1 MPNCI
6 GPRPLSVHIWS
17 WHGLVALVAASVVVF
32 VCLVAHAAEFD
43 GVQIPDTMQV
53 GGKTLQ
59 LNGFGRRDYAILLL
73 KIPIYVAS
81 LYLEHPS
88 SNPEQI
94 MRSPET
100 KLLIVRFEHNVS
112 ADRARGAWSDGL
124 QNNCVSPCHLDPADV
139 QQFLAEVPA
148 MQAGDVF
155 TLLFT
160 RQGATVAL
168 GGRQIGVI
176 PKPQFADAMLA
187 TYLGPRPASPRL
199 KQDLLRGHP

>member
-1 MPNCI
+1 
-6 GPRPLSVHIWS
+6 VHTRS
-17 WHGLVALVAASVVVF
+17 S
-32 VCLVAHAAEFD
+32 
-43 GVQIPDTMQV
+43 
-53 GGKTLQ
+53 
-59 LNGFGRRDYAILLL
+59 ILLL
-73 KIPIYVAS
+73 HIHIYVVS

-112 ADRARGAWSDGL
+112 AKKARKAWSDGL

-139 QQFLAEVPA
+139 EQFLAEVPA

-160 RQGATVAL
+160 QQGATVAL
-168 GGRQIGVI
+168 GGRQIGII
-176 PKPQFADAMLA
+176 PKPQFAAAMLA
-187 TYLGPRPASPRL
+187 TFLGPKPASPRL

>member
-1 MPNCI
+1 MTNCN
-6 GPRPLSVHIWS
+6 GPRPLSVQ
-17 WHGLVALVAASVVVF
+17 WHALVVVAAVVF
-32 VCLVAHAAEFD
+32 VCLVAQAAEFD

-53 GGKTLQ
+53 GGKTLH
-59 LNGFGRRDYAILLL
+59 LNGVGRRNYSILLL
-73 KIPIYVAS
+73 KIHIYVVS

-88 SNPEQI
+88 TNPEQI

-112 ADRARGAWSDGL
+112 GKKARKAWSDGL
-124 QNNCVSPCHLDPADV
+124 QNNCVSPCRLDPADV
-139 QQFLAEVPA
+139 QQFLASVPG

-160 RQGATVAL
+160 PQGATVTFN
-168 GGRQIGVI
+168 GRQIGVI

-187 TYLGPRPASPRL
+187 TFLGPRPASPRL

>member
-1 MPNCI
+1 MHVW
-6 GPRPLSVHIWS
+6 L
-17 WHGLVALVAASVVVF
+17 WHGLVALVAVAVVLF
-32 VCLVAHAAEFD
+32 VCLVAQAAEFD
-43 GVQIPDTMQV
+43 GVQIPDTMEV

-59 LNGFGRRDYAILLL
+59 LNGFGRRNYAILLL

-112 ADRARGAWSDGL
+112 AERARKSWSDGL

-187 TYLGPRPASPRL
+187 TFLGPWPALPRL

>member
-1 MPNCI
+1 MTNCI

-17 WHGLVALVAASVVVF
+17 WHGLVALVAVAAVVF
-32 VCLVAHAAEFD
+32 VCLAAQAAEFD

-59 LNGFGRRDYAILLL
+59 LNGFGRRDYAILVL

-112 ADRARGAWSDGL
+112 AERARKSWSDGL

-187 TYLGPRPASPRL
+187 TFLGPRPALPRL
-199 KQDLLRGHP
+199 KEDLLRGHP